1 MNDTHVITRLQ
12 GLGFSEYE
20 ARAYVALLQ
29 KNPVSGYELSK
40 LSGVPRS
47 MIYEVLGKLT
57 TRGAA
62 LSLPA
67 EGTTQYA
74 PVSSR
79 ELLDRLQREHQDLIS
94 HAREDLAALATGS
107 DLDVVWNIRGADNIV
122 AKAQEM
128 IQQARAT
135 LHLALLPAT
144 FALLQ
149 PALAD
154 AVNGGVHVVLYA
166 TGEVALPGAEVVM
179 PTLSQEAMDQAG
191 ALALILV
198 VDGQEVLISE
208 GLMGASARASWTGS
222 PLLVFIA
229 EHHLRTDLYLP
240 RLLALIG
247 DAALDLIRPADRE
260 LFAQVLESSVPP
272 STG

>member
-74 PVSSR
+74 PVSSS